1 MYEFH
6 RVGGHTCYLSAPTNI
21 GIYLRGNTAY
31 VIDTGSH
38 DADAN
43 AILREL
49 GENGLT
55 LAGVISTHAH
65 ADHTGGNRRLQDI
78 TGCPVFASPAEG
90 AIIANPILNTSLLY
104 GAYPPEELRRI
115 HYLYAG
121 GCRVSGFEH
130 PAFPKELEILPL
142 PGHSVGMIAVR
153 TPDGVLFAADAVVDE
168 NAWKKGGAPYLY
180 RVGQALESLDRL
192 EHLPA
197 KLYIPSHAKPTED
210 ISVLTRLNR
219 ERILATR
226 DCLLALTAEPVP
238 FDVLI
243 GRFAGSHGLR
253 LDLFRH
259 AILGSTLRAYL
270 SWMLDDGSVTTL
282 SDGERLLWRRRE

>member
-6 RVGGHTCYLSAPTNI
+6 RVGESTCYLSAPTNI
-21 GIYLRGNTAY
+21 GIYLRGKGAY
-31 VIDTGSH
+31 LIDAGSR
-38 DADAN
+38 DADADQ
-43 AILREL
+43 ILRVL

-65 ADHTGGNRRLQDI
+65 ADHTGGNRRLQDV

-104 GAYPPEELRRI
+104 GAYPPEELRRV
-115 HYLYAG
+115 HYLYAN
-121 GCRVSGFEH
+121 GCRVTGFDD

-142 PGHSVGMIAVR
+142 PGHSVGMVAVR
-153 TPDGVLFAADAVVDE
+153 TPDGVLFAADAVVDAS
-168 NAWKKGGAPYLY
+168 AWKKGGVTYLY

-197 KLYIPSHAKPTED
+197 KLYIPSHAVPTEN
-210 ISVLTRLNR
+210 ISALTCFNR
-219 ERILATR
+219 KQIFNTR
-226 DCLLALTAEPVP
+226 DRLLDMTAEPIS
-238 FDVLI
+238 FDDLV
-243 GRFAGSHGLR
+243 GRFAGSHGLW

-259 AILGSTLRAYL
+259 TILGSTLCAYL
-270 SWMLDDGSVTTL
+270 SWMLDDGLLETL
-282 SDGERLLWRRRE
+282 SDGQRLLWRRSE

>member
-6 RVGGHTCYLSAPTNI
+6 RVGESTCYLSAPTNI
-21 GIYLRGNTAY
+21 GIYLRGKDAY
-31 VIDTGSH
+31 LIDAGSR
-38 DADAN
+38 DADADQ
-43 AILREL
+43 ILRVL

-65 ADHTGGNRRLQDI
+65 ADHTGGNRRLQDV
-78 TGCPVFASPAEG
+78 TGCPVFASAAEG

-104 GAYPPEELRRI
+104 GSYPPEELRRV
-115 HYLYAG
+115 HYLYAR

-142 PGHSVGMIAVR
+142 PGHSVGMVAVR

-197 KLYIPSHAKPTED
+197 KLYIPSHAAPTKN
-210 ISVLTRLNR
+210 ISVLTCFNR

-226 DCLLALTAEPVP
+226 DRLLDMTTEPIS
-238 FDVLI
+238 FDDVV
-243 GRFAGSHGLR
+243 GRFAGSHGLW
-253 LDLFRH
+253 LDLFRRT
-259 AILGSTLRAYL
+259 ILGSSLCAYL
-270 SWMLDDGSVTTL
+270 SWMLDDGLLETM
-282 SDGERLLWRRRE
+282 SDGERLLWRRSE